1 VARPLQAARPQSKL
15 RTIRIRDTDKD
26 VVPSNTISLFIAYRR
41 PLVEYATGI
50 VGSRAHAEDVVQEA
64 WFRLSRLDDGV
75 VREPRSYLYRL
86 VHNLAIDTRRR
97 IAREL
102 GRNVPEEVALSIAD
116 EAPSS
121 EQAFAG
127 QEELRLVLEALAEL
141 PERTRLAV
149 RLNRVE
155 GLKLKE
161 VAERLGMS
169 VTRTHALIAS
179 AIAHCDRWRARAS
192 RGTQAIA
199 EKN

>member
-1 VARPLQAARPQSKL
+1 M
-15 RTIRIRDTDKD
+15 
-26 VVPSNTISLFIAYRR
+26 SLFIANRR

-64 WFRLSRLDDGV
+64 WFRVSRMDDGAL
-75 VREPRSYLYRL
+75 VREPRNYLYRL
-86 VHNLAIDTRRR
+86 VHNLAIDARRR

-102 GRNVPEEVALSIAD
+102 GRSAPEEVALAMAD

-121 EQAFAG
+121 EQALAG
-127 QEELRLVLEALAEL
+127 REELRLVLEALAEL

-161 VAERLGMS
+161 VADRLGMS
-169 VTRTHALIAS
+169 VTRTHVLIAS
-179 AIAHCDRWRARAS
+179 AIAHCDRWRARGS
-192 RGTQAIA
+192 RD
-199 EKN
+199 K

>member
-1 VARPLQAARPQSKL
+1 L
-15 RTIRIRDTDKD
+15 RTIRIRDTDEG
-26 VVPSNTISLFIAYRR
+26 VVPSNTISLFIEYRR

-64 WFRLSRLDDGV
+64 WFRLSRLDDGM

-97 IAREL
+97 IAREF
-102 GRNVPEEVALSIAD
+102 GRNVPGEVALAIAD

-121 EQAFAG
+121 EQALAG

>member
-1 VARPLQAARPQSKL
+1 VARPLQAAHLQSKL
-15 RTIRIRDTDKD
+15 RTIRIRDTDEG
-26 VVPSNTISLFIAYRR
+26 VVPSNTISLFIAHRR

>member
-1 VARPLQAARPQSKL
+1 M
-15 RTIRIRDTDKD
+15 
-26 VVPSNTISLFIAYRR
+26 SLFIAHRR
-41 PLVEYATGI
+41 PLVDYATGI

-64 WFRLSRLDDGV
+64 WFRVSRMDDFSV
-75 VREPRSYLYRL
+75 VREPRNYLYRL
-86 VHNLAIDTRRR
+86 VHNLAIDTRRK

-102 GRNVPEEVALSIAD
+102 WRSAPEEAAHFVAD

-127 QEELRLVLEALAEL
+127 QEELRLVLEAMAEL

-149 RLNRVE
+149 HLNRVE

-161 VAERLGMS
+161 VADRLGMS
-169 VTRTHALIAS
+169 VTRTHVLIAS

-192 RGTQAIA
+192 RDNQGIA
-199 EKN
+199 EKG

>member
-1 VARPLQAARPQSKL
+1 MRACRQHSQSKL
-15 RTIRIRDTDKD
+15 RTIRIRDTDEG
-26 VVPSNTISLFIAYRR
+26 VVPSNTMSFFIAHRR
-41 PLVEYATGI
+41 PLVEYAAGI

-64 WFRLSRLDDGV
+64 WFRLSRMDDASL

-97 IAREL
+97 IAREF
-102 GRNVPEEVALSIAD
+102 GRSVSEEVALSIAD

-192 RGTQAIA
+192 RG
-199 EKN
+199 N

>member
-1 VARPLQAARPQSKL
+1 M
-15 RTIRIRDTDKD
+15 
-26 VVPSNTISLFIAYRR
+26 SLFIAHRR
-41 PLVEYATGI
+41 PLVDYATGI

-64 WFRLSRLDDGV
+64 WFRVSRMDDSSL
-75 VREPRSYLYRL
+75 VREPRNYLYRL

-102 GRNVPEEVALSIAD
+102 GRSAPEEVALSVAD

-121 EQAFAG
+121 EQACVG

-149 RLNRVE
+149 HLNRIE

-161 VAERLGMS
+161 VADRLGMS
-169 VTRTHALIAS
+169 VTRTHALIGS
-179 AIAHCDRWRARAS
+179 AIAHCDRWRARAG
-192 RGTQAIA
+192 RG
-199 EKN
+199 K

>member
-1 VARPLQAARPQSKL
+1 MPS
-15 RTIRIRDTDKD
+15 DTM
-26 VVPSNTISLFIAYRR
+26 SLFIAHRR
-41 PLVEYATGI
+41 PLIEYATGI

-64 WFRLSRLDDGV
+64 WFRLSSMDDSSL
-75 VREPRSYLYRL
+75 VREPRNYLYRL

-102 GRNVPEEVALSIAD
+102 GRSVPEEIALSIAD

-121 EQAFAG
+121 EQALAG
-127 QEELRLVLEALAEL
+127 REELRVVLEALAEL

-155 GLKLKE
+155 GLKLRE
-161 VAERLGMS
+161 VADRLGMS
-169 VTRTHALIAS
+169 VTRTHVLIAS

-192 RGTQAIA
+192 RDDQMG
-199 EKN
+199 KRGKS

>member
-1 VARPLQAARPQSKL
+1 L

-192 RGTQAIA
+192 RGTRAIA